1 MGPVA
6 VYFKKGGEGLMGRKN
21 SVLVGLDI
29 GTTKTTAIVGEVT
42 DTGIDIIGIGT
53 SPAKEL
59 RKGIIVNIES
69 TVEAIKKA
77 VEEAEHMSG
86 CRINSA
92 YVGIAGSHIKGQNS
106 LGIVAIKGREVGE
119 DDVQR
124 AIEAS
129 RAIAIP
135 VDREILHTLPQNY
148 VVDGQDGVRD
158 PVGMSGVRLEAKVH
172 IVTGA
177 TASIQ
182 NVVKS
187 VNRVGLDIEDIVLE
201 QLAASEA
208 VLSSDEK
215 DLGVVLIDIG
225 GSNTGIAIFSEG
237 GIKHTAILPVGGNYL
252 TSDIATGLRTP
263 FSEAEKIKIK
273 YGCALT
279 SMIPKEET
287 IEVPSVGGREDREVS
302 RQILGRIIEPRMEEI
317 LNMASKEVVRSGFE
331 DLLAAG
337 VVLTGG
343 TSLLTG
349 INELAEQIFDMPVR
363 RGNPVGMGGLSDVV
377 NSPVYATGVGLIVY
391 GSKQLSG
398 DSVYKKTGNVFG
410 SMIRIIKKWFLEFF

>member
-1 MGPVA
+1 
-6 VYFKKGGEGLMGRKN
+6 MGRKSN
-21 SVLVGLDI
+21 ILVGLDI

-42 DTGIDIIGIGT
+42 ETGIDIIGIGT
-53 SPAKEL
+53 SLAKEM
-59 RKGIIVNIES
+59 RKGVVVNIDS
-69 TVEAIKKA
+69 MVETIKKA

-86 CRINSA
+86 CRINST

-106 LGIVAIKGREVGE
+106 LGIVAIKGREVDE

-135 VDREILHTLPQNY
+135 VDREIMHILPQNY
-148 VVDGQDGVRD
+148 VVDGQDGIKD

-177 TASIQ
+177 VASIQ
-182 NVVKS
+182 NIIKS
-187 VNRVGLDIEDIVLE
+187 VNRVGLDIDGIVLE

-208 VLSSDEK
+208 VLSGDEK
-215 DLGVVLIDIG
+215 DLGVALIDIG

-237 GIKHTAILPVGGNYL
+237 SIKHTAIIPVGGNYL

-263 FSEAEKIKIK
+263 FNEAEKIKIK

-287 IEVPSVGGREDREVS
+287 IKVPSVGGREDREVS
-302 RQILGRIIEPRMEEI
+302 RQILGRIVEPRMEEI
-317 LNMASKEVVRSGFE
+317 LNLASKEIVRSGFE

-343 TSLLTG
+343 TSLLYG
-349 INELAEQIFDMPVR
+349 INELAEQIYDMPVR
-363 RGNPVGMGGLSDVV
+363 KGSPTDVGGLSDVV
-377 NSPVYATGVGLIVY
+377 KSPAYATGVGLIVY

-398 DSVYKKTGNVFG
+398 DSIYRKTSNIFGNLA
-410 SMIRIIKKWFLEFF
+410 RTIKKLFSEFF

>member
-1 MGPVA
+1 M
-6 VYFKKGGEGLMGRKN
+6 LMGRK
-21 SVLVGLDI
+21 SKILVGLDI

-42 DTGIDIIGIGT
+42 ETGIDIIGIGT
-53 SPAKEL
+53 SPAKEM
-59 RKGIIVNIES
+59 RKGVVVNIDS
-69 TVEAIKKA
+69 MVETIKKA

-106 LGIVAIKGREVGE
+106 LGIVAIKGREVDE

-129 RAIAIP
+129 RAIAVP
-135 VDREILHTLPQNY
+135 VDREIMHILPQNY
-148 VVDGQDGVRD
+148 VVDGQDGIKD

-177 TASIQ
+177 VASIQ
-182 NVVKS
+182 NIVKS
-187 VNRVGLDIEDIVLE
+187 VNRVGLDIDDIVLE

-215 DLGVVLIDIG
+215 DLGVALIDIG

-237 GIKHTAILPVGGNYL
+237 SIKHTAIIPVGGNYL

-263 FSEAEKIKIK
+263 FNEAEKIKIK

-287 IEVPSVGGREDREVS
+287 IKVPSVGGREAREVS
-302 RQILGRIIEPRMEEI
+302 RQILGRIVEPRMEEI
-317 LNMASKEVVRSGFE
+317 LNIASKEIVRSGFE

-337 VVLTGG
+337 IVLTGG
-343 TSLLTG
+343 TSLLYG
-349 INELAEQIFDMPVR
+349 INELAEQIYDMPVR
-363 RGNPVGMGGLSDVV
+363 KGSPTDVGGLSDVV
-377 NSPVYATGVGLIVY
+377 KSPAYATGVGLIVY
-391 GSKQLSG
+391 GSRRLSG
-398 DSVYKKTGNVFG
+398 DSIYGKTSNVF
-410 SMIRIIKKWFLEFF
+410 SNVARTIKKLFSEFF

>member
-1 MGPVA
+1 
-6 VYFKKGGEGLMGRKN
+6 MGRRSN
-21 SVLVGLDI
+21 VLVGIDI

-59 RKGIIVNIES
+59 RKGVVVNIES

-77 VEEAEHMSG
+77 IDEAEHMSG

-92 YVGIAGSHIKGQNS
+92 YVGVAGSHIKGQNS

-119 DDVQR
+119 EDVQR

-129 RAIAIP
+129 KAIAIP

-177 TASIQ
+177 AAAIQ
-182 NVVKS
+182 NIVKS
-187 VNRVGLDIEDIVLE
+187 VNRVGLDIDDVVLE

-208 VLSSDEK
+208 VLSNDEK
-215 DLGVVLIDIG
+215 DLGVVLID
-225 GSNTGIAIFSEG
+225 
-237 GIKHTAILPVGGNYL
+237 VGGNYL

-263 FSEAEKIKIK
+263 FNEAEKIKIK

-279 SMIPKEET
+279 AMIPKEET
-287 IEVPSVGGREDREVS
+287 IEVPSVGGREAREVS

-363 RGNPVGMGGLSDVV
+363 SGIPSGMGGLSDVV
-377 NSPVYATGVGLIVY
+377 NSPAYATGVGLIIY
-391 GSKQLSG
+391 GSRKLSG
-398 DSVYKKTGNVFG
+398 DSVYRKTGNIF
-410 SMIRIIKKWFLEFF
+410 SNFIKILKKWFLEFF

>member
-1 MGPVA
+1 
-6 VYFKKGGEGLMGRKN
+6 MGRKN
-21 SVLVGLDI
+21 NILVGLDI
-29 GTTKTTAIVGEVT
+29 GTTKTAAIVGEVT

-59 RKGIIVNIES
+59 RKGVVVNIES
-69 TVEAIKKA
+69 TVEAIQKSI
-77 VEEAEHMSG
+77 EEAEHMSG

-92 YVGIAGSHIKGQNS
+92 FVGIAGSHIKGQNS
-106 LGIVAIKGREVGE
+106 LGIVAVKGREVGE
-119 DDVQR
+119 EDLHR

-148 VVDGQDGVRD
+148 VVDGQDGIRD

-172 IVTGA
+172 IVTGNVS
-177 TASIQ
+177 SIQ
-182 NVVKS
+182 NIVKS
-187 VNRVGLDIEDIVLE
+187 VNRMGLDIDDIVLE

-225 GSNTGIAIFSEG
+225 GSNTGIAVFSEG
-237 GIKHTAILPVGGNYL
+237 SIKHTAVLPVGGNYL

-263 FSEAEKIKIK
+263 FNDAEAIKIK

-279 SMIPKEET
+279 SMIPKDET
-287 IEVPSVGGREDREVS
+287 IQVPSVGGRENREVS
-302 RQILGRIIEPRMEEI
+302 RQILGRIVEPRMEEI
-317 LNMASKEVVRSGFE
+317 LSMASKEIVRSGFE
-331 DLLAAG
+331 ELLAAG

-343 TSLLTG
+343 ASLLAGTG
-349 INELAEQIFDMPVR
+349 ELAEQIFDMPVR
-363 RGNPVGMGGLSDVV
+363 IGNPTGVGGLADVV
-377 NSPVYATGVGLIVY
+377 NSPAYATGVGLIVY

-398 DSVYKKTGNVFG
+398 DSIYRRTGNVLDN
-410 SMIRIIKKWFLEFF
+410 MMKTVKKWFLEFF